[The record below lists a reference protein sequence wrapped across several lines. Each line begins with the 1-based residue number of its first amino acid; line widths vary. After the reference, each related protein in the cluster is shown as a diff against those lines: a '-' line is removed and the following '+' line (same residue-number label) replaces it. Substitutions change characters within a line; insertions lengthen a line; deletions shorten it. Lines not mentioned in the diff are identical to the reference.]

1 MKISINT
8 EDAYSTK
15 ICLPLKYVFP
25 YGNLRAYNATLA
37 LLLLRLRFV
46 AAGHICLYTNFIYMN
61 LFIIDSICM

>member
-37 LLLLRLRFV
+37 LLLLRLRSV
-46 AAGHICLYTNFIYMN
+46 AAGPI
-61 LFIIDSICM
+61 